1 MNTAN
6 MAIVRRALECWNKRD
21 FSVIADLFSDCI
33 YHSPVTGELRGE
45 AYRAY
50 FASLLN
56 ACPDGRLTVHDQV
69 AEDDKVV
76 ARWSFTGTH
85 KGQLMGI
92 APTGKQV
99 AMTGISITR
108 ILNGKIVEAW
118 EEWDSL
124 GMMQQLG
131 LVPAVKFEAKV
142 AA

>member
-1 MNTAN
+1 MNTA
-6 MAIVRRALECWNKRD
+6 ILLRAFECWNKRD
-21 FSVIADLFSDCI
+21 FSAIEELFPDCI
-33 YHSPVTGELRGE
+33 YHSPATGELRGE
-45 AYRAY
+45 AYRKF

-56 ACPDGRLTVHDQV
+56 AFPDGRLTVNDQV

-108 ILNGKIVEAW
+108 IINGKIVEAW

-131 LVPAVKFEAKV
+131 LVPAVKFEAK
-142 AA
+142 AAA